1 MKHDPINSNN
11 YENEIIKLVKV
22 EKVDS
27 MIKSSCIN
35 TKLGESPGLEAH
47 LIENKFYNT
56 VQSPN
61 FSNLFN
67 PYTYHGQKLCFK

>member
-1 MKHDPINSNN
+1 MKHDPNISNN
-11 YENEIIKLVKV
+11 FENETIKIIKADKN
-22 EKVDS
+22 DS
-27 MIKSSCIN
+27 MIKSPFIN
-35 TKLGESPGLEAH
+35 AKFGESPGLEAH

-67 PYTYHGQKLCFK
+67 PYTYQGQKLNFK